1 MSIEDYETGITR
13 KWPLGRDIIEELK
26 DVAELPEVDL
36 ENWTTLFDPEKFN
49 EMHGPLLLKDYMLS
63 KAELQ
68 SWAER
73 ISTLR

>member
-1 MSIEDYETGITR
+1 M
-13 KWPLGRDIIEELK
+13 
-26 DVAELPEVDL
+26 AELPEVDL